1 MSGKV
6 SQLSV
11 VPNKMSS
18 QSSGLNEKQI
28 LVKAG
33 SESPFPWR
41 VGVHTSIA
49 GSLDRAGE
57 HAHKIGGNT
66 LQIFS
71 SSPRMWQARNFPAEE
86 LSAFSRVRQQFNLYP
101 LVIHCNYLINMA
113 SPDAGLR
120 ERSREAFVAE
130 IQRAEAMQAN
140 YLVLHPGSFREG
152 SPEQGIRDL
161 TTAIRAAIREAPP
174 VHTTVLVE
182 NMCGQGS
189 VLGGTFEQMR
199 DMLALL
205 EGAPVAACV
214 DTAHCYGAGIDLSSE
229 TGLEGLVDTVDRTI
243 GWSKVPVLHANDS
256 RARLGSHL
264 DRHEHIGRGG
274 IGSEGFRR
282 IVNHPALREK
292 HFILETP
299 IEEDGDD
306 LRNLKALRGLRVD
319 GVAKPAVSKPAS
331 GRPVSSKASRAKA
344 TPVKSKAKAPASST
358 ASAKL
363 KARKAAK

>member
-1 MSGKV
+1 MASATSNV
-6 SQLSV
+6 SANS
-11 VPNKMSS
+11 
-18 QSSGLNEKQI
+18 I
-28 LVKAG
+28 AG
-33 SESPFPWR
+33 RTQTDGAPAWR

-57 HAHKIGGNT
+57 HAHSIGGNT

-71 SSPRMWQARNFPAEE
+71 SSPRMWRARNFPAEE
-86 LSAFSRVRQQFNLYP
+86 LSAFARVRQQFNLYP

-113 SPDAGLR
+113 SPDAEMR
-120 ERSREAFVAE
+120 ARSREAFVGE

-161 TTAIRAAIREAPP
+161 TAAIRQAIAEAPP
-174 VHTTVLVE
+174 RHTTILIE

-189 VLGGTFEQMR
+189 VLGGTFEQLR

-205 EGAPVAACV
+205 EGTPVAACV
-214 DTAHCYGAGIDLSSE
+214 DTAHCYGAGIDLS
-229 TGLEGLVDTVDRTI
+229 TDAGLNGLVDTVNRTI
-243 GWSKVPVLHANDS
+243 GWSKVPVMHANDS

-282 IVNHPALREK
+282 IVNHPALRDK

-306 LRNLKALRGLRVD
+306 KRNLSALRGLR
-319 GVAKPAVSKPAS
+319 GESASKPAGKLTDKS
-331 GRPVSSKASRAKA
+331 AGNGDARAAANPAAGRRERSASTPA
-344 TPVKSKAKAPASST
+344 TKKSKAAVRISPN
-358 ASAKL
+358 
-363 KARKAAK
+363 ARKAAK